1 MIRTMSDQTSTP
13 EKLDE
18 ITRRLASWLATP
30 EGVDAL
36 REVLE
41 RIFKTAAD
49 LQVERELD
57 AQAVERP
64 VTL

>member
-1 MIRTMSDQTSTP
+1 MSDQTSKP

-18 ITRRLASWLATP
+18 ITKRLQHWLATP
-30 EGVDAL
+30 EGAEAL
-36 REVLE
+36 RDVLD

-49 LQVERELD
+49 LQDERELD

>member
-1 MIRTMSDQTSTP
+1 MSEQTTTP
-13 EKLDE
+13 DKLDE

-30 EGVDAL
+30 EGSEAL

-49 LQVERELD
+49 LQIERALD
-57 AQAVERP
+57 VRSVERP
-64 VTL
+64 VTR